1 MVSVKRKGYLG
12 ALDLGSQHITCLL
25 GEVRDQQLAL
35 VGHARI
41 ASSGIAK
48 GQIVDSSQLT
58 KTLGKFF
65 EDLAQKYS
73 SLPEHWCVAQS
84 GHHLRFIQYET
95 GLDLKGFQHVIDAQD
110 IARVN
115 QLARRKELPEK
126 EIFLHHVRQFYI
138 VNDVCVDNPLGY
150 SSGRLDVCY
159 NALLGQVQA
168 VKTQLYAVNQFG
180 FCVKNLV
187 FSGMA
192 SALSTTSSIERENG
206 VCVINI
212 GAQMT
217 EFIVYKH
224 QIPVIMGT
232 LPVGGQNFT
241 FDLSSGLRVHV
252 EDAER
257 LKIEYGIPLMDV
269 ANDSSEVWVL
279 DDRSIG
285 DKKVKL
291 KNIRTILQVRVQ
303 EIFDYIGR
311 FLKEGENQQ
320 WLLSGVVLTGAGAL
334 LKNIE
339 KVAAQT
345 FKCDCYVRGSLDNI
359 DETLKSPSYST
370 CFGLLHYAL
379 QQAETT
385 QPMSFMQRIL
395 GWFRRNQN

>member
-25 GEVRDQQLAL
+25 GEVRNRQLTL
-35 VGHARI
+35 IGHACVP
-41 ASSGIAK
+41 SKGISK

-58 KTLGKFF
+58 KTLGKLF

-73 SLPEHWCVAQS
+73 LLPEHWCLAQS
-84 GHHLRFIQYET
+84 GRHLRFIQYET
-95 GLDLKGFQHVIDAQD
+95 GLDLKGFQHVIDVQD
-110 IARVN
+110 INRVN
-115 QLARRKELPEK
+115 QLARRRELPEK
-126 EIFLHHVRQFYI
+126 EIFLHQVRQFYV
-138 VNDVCVDNPLGY
+138 VNDVCLDNPLGY
-150 SSGRLDVCY
+150 SAACLGVCY
-159 NALLGQVQA
+159 NAMLGDVQA

-187 FSGMA
+187 FSGLA
-192 SALSTTSSIERENG
+192 SALSTTSSIDRENG
-206 VCVINI
+206 VCIINI
-212 GAQMT
+212 GAQIT

-224 QIPVIMGT
+224 QVPVVMGT

-257 LKIEYGIPLMDV
+257 LKVEYGIPMEIE
-269 ANDSSEVWVL
+269 NEPSEIWVL
-279 DDRSIG
+279 GDHSIG

-303 EIFDYIGR
+303 ETFDYIRR
-311 FLKEGENQQ
+311 FLRDGEPQQ

-345 FKCDCYVRGSLDNI
+345 FKCDCCIRGSLDNV
-359 DETLKSPSYST
+359 DEILKAPNYST

-379 QQAETT
+379 QQVEATE
-385 QPMSFMQRIL
+385 QKSFLQKISA
-395 GWFRRNQN
+395 WFGRN